1 MLPRANWLRSIVLA
15 AAVIGVPGQAGAQT
29 GPADSATAPRIEAS
43 VDGTTQPFV
52 ETRVGSDVGGG
63 HPEAMRAVTSA
74 FLITASTDLAVSMYQ
89 IGRGEARE
97 VGFGAP
103 WQDSPVAFAVT
114 KSAMAVGFAYGL
126 QHLHKSRPKTAL
138 VLGMAATALE
148 TWLTVRGAQISTA
161 PR

>member
-1 MLPRANWLRSIVLA
+1 MLPPSCRILGIMLTVAL
-15 AAVIGVPGQAGAQT
+15 IGVPGRAAAQS
-29 GPADSATAPRIEAS
+29 GPTDGVTSPRTES
-43 VDGTTQPFV
+43 TSDGGIQPFV
-52 ETRVGSDVGGG
+52 ETRSSADVTAR
-63 HPEAMRAVTSA
+63 HAEAMHAVTAA

-138 VLGMAATALE
+138 VLGVAATALE
-148 TWLTVRGAQISTA
+148 TWLTVRGTQVSQV

>member
-1 MLPRANWLRSIVLA
+1 MLPPSKPTLWIVLA
-15 AAVIGVPGQAGAQT
+15 VAVIGASSPARAQT
-29 GPADSATAPRIEAS
+29 GPTDGGTPPRIESSSDVA
-43 VDGTTQPFV
+43 VQPFV
-52 ETRVGSDVGGG
+52 ETRAGADVGGG
-63 HPEAMRAVTSA
+63 HPEAMRAVTAA

-114 KSAMAVGFAYGL
+114 KSAVAVGFAYGL

-138 VLGMAATALE
+138 VLGIAATALE
-148 TWLTVRGAQISTA
+148 SWLTVRGAQISQG
-161 PR
+161 PH